1 MVKISF
7 PLLNYLE
14 FVEVLFD
21 IWETLLETLSLSDLV
36 EHLSGLGLRVSW
48 IAAQH
53 LPMVEDA
60 LWESLTTSV
69 RTQVSSETLIMRKKN
84 IKYQI

>member
-36 EHLSGLGLRVSW
+36 EHLSGLGLSVSW

-60 LWESLTTSV
+60 LWESLTASV
-69 RTQVSSETLIMRKKN
+69 RTQVSSEALRKKR
-84 IKYQI
+84 KH